1 MEALI
6 QRCGLLAANGLSDA
20 EVAQYLVEGGIC
32 SPEQA
37 FLAMTAS
44 KLLLKWDNEPV
55 EGGDEPQNHG
65 HGWWR

>member
-37 FLAMTAS
+37 FKVFIGS
-44 KLLLKWDNEPV
+44 
-55 EGGDEPQNHG
+55 HS
-65 HGWWR
+65 